1 MESLFEITKPHKD
14 YTAWLPTL
22 TMYEHLYSGGAIFKS
37 HASKYLYRRHREPN
51 EVYQERL
58 NRSYYENHIGSIID
72 WYASTLFHREP
83 IITAEASLEST
94 RRYFYSFLNNCDA
107 KRTSLSSFMR
117 SRMIEALVFGKTYVQ
132 IDFPASSYR
141 AKSRSEE
148 VQLGLDCGYLIAHH
162 PLDVINWSKDD
173 SGNINLLV
181 IRNDNAASSN
191 TAGRSSEL
199 NLLTIYTKEEF
210 ITIET
215 DSSGRTAPRILKKGP
230 HAGTQ
235 RGILPFISINLT
247 DGMWLM
253 NKSAHLQLEHY
264 NKTNSLAWSLGMAL
278 YATPVIYSKR
288 EWKST
293 IGESYYIHLDPEDKF
308 GWTEPEGNVYRIA
321 MENIHRLQEELYRT
335 CYLAGQSRGWLNGNQ
350 RLSAESKKA
359 DNYITQEVLRGLGE
373 TAKDSIKQILEMLAQ
388 IRDEEVVLS
397 ISGLDEFDVGD
408 LQAEV
413 AEVEQ
418 LLKLNI
424 NSKTLKKQ
432 LHKKLA
438 LRFVA
443 DANEATKQA
452 IAQEI
457 EESDV

>member
-1 MESLFEITKPHKD
+1 V
-14 YTAWLPTL
+14 
-22 TMYEHLYSGGAIFKS
+22 FKEN
-37 HASKYLYRRHREPN
+37 ASKYLYRRHREPN

-58 NRSYYENHIGSIID
+58 NRSFYENHIGSIID

-83 IITAEASLEST
+83 LITADSSSELV
-94 RRYFYSFLNNCDA
+94 RNYFYSFLHNCDA
-107 KRTSLSSFMR
+107 KHTSLANFMR
-117 SRMIEALVFGKTYVQ
+117 SRMIDALVYGKAFIQ
-132 IDFPASSYR
+132 IDFPASEYT

-148 VQLGLDCGYLIAHH
+148 QQLGLDCGYLIAHH
-162 PLDVINWSKDD
+162 PLDVINWSHDQK
-173 SGNINLLV
+173 GQLNLLV
-181 IRNDNAASSN
+181 VRNPNGQHSAPQALNAD
-191 TAGRSSEL
+191 TEV
-199 NLLTIYTKEEF
+199 LTIYTPSEF
-210 ITIET
+210 ITLEKSHG
-215 DSSGRTAPRILKKGP
+215 DQGSARIL
-230 HAGTQ
+230 Q
-235 RGILPFISINLT
+235 RGAHPCSKEGILPFVTIGLS

-253 NKSAHLQLEHY
+253 NKSAHLQLEHF

-321 MENIHRLQEELYRT
+321 MENLHRLQEELYRT

-350 RLSAESKKA
+350 RLSAESKRA
-359 DNYITQEVLRGLGE
+359 DNYITQEILRGLGDI
-373 TAKDSIKQILEMLAQ
+373 AKDTIKHLLTTLAR
-388 IRDEEVVLS
+388 IRDEQVVLA

-408 LQAEV
+408 LESEV
-413 AEVEQ
+413 AEVEK

-424 NSKTLKKQ
+424 KSKTLKKQ
-432 LHKKLA
+432 LHKRLA
-438 LRFVA
+438 LRFMA

-457 EESDV
+457 EESES

>member
-1 MESLFEITKPHKD
+1 
-14 YTAWLPTL
+14 
-22 TMYEHLYSGGAIFKS
+22 
-37 HASKYLYRRHREPN
+37 
-51 EVYQERL
+51 
-58 NRSYYENHIGSIID
+58 
-72 WYASTLFHREP
+72 
-83 IITAEASLEST
+83 
-94 RRYFYSFLNNCDA
+94 
-107 KRTSLSSFMR
+107 
-117 SRMIEALVFGKTYVQ
+117 
-132 IDFPASSYR
+132 
-141 AKSRSEE
+141 
-148 VQLGLDCGYLIAHH
+148 
-162 PLDVINWSKDD
+162 
-173 SGNINLLV
+173 
-181 IRNDNAASSN
+181 
-191 TAGRSSEL
+191 
-199 NLLTIYTKEEF
+199 
-210 ITIET
+210 
-215 DSSGRTAPRILKKGP
+215 
-230 HAGTQ
+230 
-235 RGILPFISINLT
+235 
-247 DGMWLM
+247 MWLM

-418 LLKLNI
+418 LLRLNI